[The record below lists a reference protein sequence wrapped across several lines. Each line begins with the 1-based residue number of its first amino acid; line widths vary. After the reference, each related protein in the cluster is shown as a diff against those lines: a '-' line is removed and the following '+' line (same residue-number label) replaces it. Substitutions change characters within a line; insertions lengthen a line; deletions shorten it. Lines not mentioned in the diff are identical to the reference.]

1 MNDPVPAR
9 HGLRAIASVALVA
22 LLCAVA
28 PPAGAQQLTKIR
40 VATLA
45 IDVASQALYAKDQ
58 GFFEAEGLD
67 ADISLMNSG
76 PAIASAVAGGSIDF
90 GASNIV
96 TMCNAYQR
104 GVPYVLVAPGG
115 AYTDTQPTSKL
126 VVMSTSPIKTARDL
140 TGKTIAVNALNSIDS
155 VGAQAWIDKN
165 GGDSKSV
172 KFVEMP
178 YSAMGAAVASGR
190 VDVGSIDEPFV
201 GDAIVTNSLRV
212 IGLPLAAV
220 AKRFIE
226 GAFFSTTAYA
236 QANPDTIRKFAD
248 AMAKAADW
256 ANANPDASAAILFK
270 YSKRPLA
277 PGAARTYFMPRF
289 VRSEAQPL
297 IDAAAKYGALKE
309 AFPLSNMFAPGIVYV
324 K

>member
-1 MNDPVPAR
+1 MKSSPYLGR
-9 HGLRAIASVALVA
+9 LLRRVVTVAFVTVLA
-22 LLCAVA
+22 FAA
-28 PPAGAQQLTKIR
+28 QAGQAQQVTKIR
-40 VATLA
+40 VATLP

-58 GFFEAEGLD
+58 GFFEAAGLD
-67 ADISLMNSG
+67 ADISIMNNG

-90 GASNIV
+90 GAANIV
-96 TMCNAYQR
+96 TMASAYEH
-104 GVPYVLVAPGG
+104 GLPYVLVAPGG

-126 VVMSTSPIKTARDL
+126 VVPNASPIKTARDL
-140 TGKTIAVNALNSIDS
+140 NGKTVAVNALNSIDS

-165 GGDSKSV
+165 GGDSKTA
-172 KFVEMP
+172 KFIEMP

-201 GDAIVTNSLRV
+201 GEAIAVNQLRV
-212 IGLPLAAV
+212 IGFPLEAV

-226 GAFFSTTAYA
+226 GAFFTTSDYA
-236 QANPDTIRKFAD
+236 KAHPDVVRKFAD
-248 AMAKAADW
+248 AMAQAADW
-256 ANANPDASAAILFK
+256 ANANPAASAAVLAK
-270 YSKRPLA
+270 YSKSPLA

-297 IDAAAKYGALKE
+297 IDAAAKYGALKA

>member
-1 MNDPVPAR
+1 MNHPSQTR
-9 HGLRAIASVALVA
+9 HALRAIGTIALVA
-22 LLCAVA
+22 MLGAVA
-28 PPAGAQQLTKIR
+28 APASAQQLTTIR

-58 GFFEAEGLD
+58 GFFEAAGLD
-67 ADISLMNSG
+67 ADISIMNSG

-90 GASNIV
+90 GAANIV
-96 TMCNAYQR
+96 TMCSAYEH
-104 GVPYVLVAPGG
+104 GLPYVLVAPGG

-126 VVMSTSPIKTARDL
+126 VVPNASPIKTARDL
-140 TGKTIAVNALNSIDS
+140 AGTTIAVNALNSIDS

-165 GGDSKSV
+165 GGDSKAV
-172 KFVEMP
+172 KFIEMP

-190 VDVGSIDEPFV
+190 VDVASIDEPFV
-201 GDAIVTNSLRV
+201 GDAIATDRLRV

-236 QANPDTIRKFAD
+236 QANPDVVRKFAD

-256 ANANPDASAAILFK
+256 ANANPDSSAAILAK

-297 IDAAAKYGALKE
+297 IEAAAKYGALKA

>member
-1 MNDPVPAR
+1 MIRNRVRAATIA
-9 HGLRAIASVALVA
+9 LAIACLTAQ
-22 LLCAVA
+22 
-28 PPAGAQQLTKIR
+28 PAQSQQLTKIR

-58 GFFEAEGLD
+58 GFFEAAGLD
-67 ADISLMNSG
+67 ADISIMNSG

-96 TMCNAYQR
+96 TMASAHER
-104 GVPYVLVAPGG
+104 GLPYVLVAPGG
-115 AYTDTQPTSKL
+115 AYTDSQPTSKL
-126 VVMSTSPIKTARDL
+126 VVPNASPIRTARDL
-140 TGKTIAVNALNSIDS
+140 SGKTVAVNALNSIDS
-155 VGAQAWIDKN
+155 VGAMAWIDRN

-172 KFVEMP
+172 KFLEMP
-178 YSAMGAAVASGR
+178 YSAMGAAVATGR

-201 GDAIVTNSLRV
+201 GDAIATNGLRS
-212 IGLPLAAV
+212 IGFPLEAV

-226 GAFFSTTAYA
+226 GAFFTTADFA
-236 QANPDTIRKFAD
+236 QSHPDVIRKFAD

-256 ANANPDASAAILFK
+256 ANANPAASAAILAK
-270 YSKRPLA
+270 YSKSPLA
-277 PGAARTYFMPRF
+277 PGAARTYFLPRF

-297 IDAAAKYGALKE
+297 IDAAAKYGALKA
-309 AFPLSNMFAPGIVYV
+309 AFPMSDMFAPGISYV